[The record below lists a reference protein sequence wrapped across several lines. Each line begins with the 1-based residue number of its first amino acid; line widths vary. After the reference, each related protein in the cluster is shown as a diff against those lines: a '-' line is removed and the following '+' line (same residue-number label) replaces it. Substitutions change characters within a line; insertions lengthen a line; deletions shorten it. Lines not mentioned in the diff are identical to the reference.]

1 MFIAL
6 IASSVRVAQNIL
18 KFSYLNIASA
28 DRDTFTFANG
38 IRVVFQNDGNFV
50 AYRDDYAVAAT
61 ASNSPGNKLVLIFQ
75 EDGNLVVYNQG
86 KLEWA
91 SGTGGT
97 AAGADL
103 VIQQVS
109 PYIRIIGSNGYV
121 YYTARE
127 G

>member
-6 IASSVRVAQNIL
+6 IASSVRVAQNVL

-28 DRDTFTFANG
+28 DRETFTFANG
-38 IRVVFQNDGNFV
+38 IRVVFQGDGNFV
-50 AYRDDYAVAAT
+50 AYRDSYAVAAT
-61 ASNSPGNKLVLIFQ
+61 ASNSPGHKLVLIFQ
-75 EDGNLVVYNQG
+75 EDGNLVVYNEG
-86 KLEWA
+86 ELKWA

-109 PYIRIIGSNGYV
+109 PYFRIVGSNGYV
-121 YYTARE
+121 YYTANE